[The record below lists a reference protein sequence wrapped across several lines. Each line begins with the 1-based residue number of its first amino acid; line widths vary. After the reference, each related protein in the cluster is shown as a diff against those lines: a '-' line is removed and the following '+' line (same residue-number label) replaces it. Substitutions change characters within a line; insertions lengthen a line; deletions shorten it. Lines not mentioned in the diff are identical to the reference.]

1 MRHQR
6 NNFLDTLLQKR
17 FLEAGKNIF
26 LEIGM
31 IPPSSSH
38 SKKKMIYRGGSWLHS
53 PQQIIVGQVNYKS
66 IYQK

>member
-38 SKKKMIYRGGSWLHS
+38 SKKNDL
-53 PQQIIVGQVNYKS
+53 
-66 IYQK
+66 